1 MKRLTTLLLVCFA
14 VFPAVIAGVPELTF
28 QHNETQP
35 GETMLGVISV
45 DGEWIA
51 GPTKSTVA
59 FFDDRREVFIEFDV
73 VFFEENFYLY
83 ADPVSEGEYSIVI
96 SDLLYKE
103 ESVLK
108 SSEIEYFFTVGTA
121 MINDSN
127 NTLIDQR
134 LGIKPGFLL
143 TSQGNEIVL
152 SNKGA
157 DTLEVIYSEETI
169 LLEPFESTGIM
180 VSSSELF
187 SEVVFSAYKE
197 FRIPLINLL
206 GNETNT
212 TSEFIPL
219 NLKADTELITA
230 NSTLG
235 DDLVIDLALFNFED
249 NNLSEISFS
258 STLAIFDFPDLEML
272 TAREEKEILI
282 EISPIIPGR
291 IIDEILISYVELGE
305 SYVLRIP
312 VDLFVYPAGTLEEEF
327 GIAESTCEELSGF
340 VCAANE
346 VCTGYATFA
355 SGGVYCCL
363 ESCSEIVEEASDS
376 SIGMIIGIIILVV
389 LGIGGYWLWK
399 RSKKVKKAS
408 SEEVLKNASKNYD
421 LKMKGAR
428 VSEKVSGKV
437 EKG

>member
-1 MKRLTTLLLVCFA
+1 M
-14 VFPAVIAGVPELTF
+14 
-28 QHNETQP
+28 
-35 GETMLGVISV
+35 
-45 DGEWIA
+45 D
-51 GPTKSTVA
+51 
-59 FFDDRREVFIEFDV
+59 
-73 VFFEENFYLY
+73 
-83 ADPVSEGEYSIVI
+83 
-96 SDLLYKE
+96 
-103 ESVLK
+103 
-108 SSEIEYFFTVGTA
+108 
-121 MINDSN
+121 
-127 NTLIDQR
+127 
-134 LGIKPGFLL
+134 
-143 TSQGNEIVL
+143 
-152 SNKGA
+152 
-157 DTLEVIYSEETI
+157 
-169 LLEPFESTGIM
+169 
-180 VSSSELF
+180 
-187 SEVVFSAYKE
+187 
-197 FRIPLINLL
+197 
-206 GNETNT
+206 
-212 TSEFIPL
+212 
-219 NLKADTELITA
+219 
-230 NSTLG
+230 
-235 DDLVIDLALFNFED
+235 
-249 NNLSEISFS
+249 LSEISFS

-282 EISPIIPGR
+282 EISPTIPGR

-346 VCTGYATFA
+346 VCTGDATFA

-421 LKMKGAR
+421 LKTKGAR